1 MGTRIIMV
9 NKKGTNMKYVTN
21 NPKANEDEDE
31 IEVSGPD
38 FCGYFKNSKVISK
51 LVVPLDEPFKEAR
64 YYRMVVDAIR
74 DLGEDD
80 VVEFHINSPGGDLQ
94 GLVALLSAIENTE
107 ATTVAVLEG
116 EVHSA
121 GSMLAVSC
129 DAVMVGSYANMLCH
143 SVRYGVRGK
152 AADIHAQVLHSNDYN
167 ETLMRK
173 CYEYFLT
180 TEETEELLKG
190 KELWLNNEEIK
201 ERFQRKFDALNA
213 IESCGD
219 CCGDP
224 DGCSDICSCPLAE
237 DEQE

>member
-1 MGTRIIMV
+1 
-9 NKKGTNMKYVTN
+9 MKQLKHKQTY
-21 NPKANEDEDE
+21 NETDDVDSEQS
-31 IEVSGPD
+31 ITG
-38 FCGYFKNSKVISK
+38 FCGYILKQQIVNK
-51 LVVPLDEPFKEAR
+51 LVVYIDEEFREAK
-64 YYRMVVDAIR
+64 YYRMIVNAIT
-74 DLGEDD
+74 DLGEND
-80 VVEFHINSPGGDLQ
+80 VVEFNINSSGGDLS

-107 ATTVAVLEG
+107 ATTVAVLNG

-190 KELWLNNEEIK
+190 KELWLNNEQIK

-213 IESCGD
+213 MESCGD